1 MSDRAS
7 KPLVV
12 ACPNCGTEA
21 LWDSRN
27 KYRPFCSER
36 CKLMDLGQW
45 AAERYRVAGE
55 LLNQEPAD
63 GAAGAD

>member
-1 MSDRAS
+1 MKNLSEKA
-7 KPLVV
+7 PLV
-12 ACPNCGTEA
+12 ACPNCGTEV
-21 LWDSRN
+21 LWDARN

-55 LLNQEPAD
+55 AINQEPAD
-63 GAAGAD
+63 ITAGKD

>member
-1 MSDRAS
+1 MSDLTG
-7 KPLVV
+7 KPPLV
-12 ACPNCGTEA
+12 ACPSCGAEV

-45 AAERYRVAGE
+45 AAERYRVAGKTLSE
-55 LLNQEPAD
+55 EPS
-63 GAAGAD
+63 GTFAGED